1 MISPEVIEEIK
12 ERCDIESIVSSY
24 VTLKRA
30 GSNLNGLCPF
40 HSEKTPSFTVF
51 PIASNFYCFGCGAGG
66 DVITFIMKIE
76 GLDYPGALEFL
87 AKRAGI
93 PLDLNGQ
100 GSNEGKRRA
109 RILSMNREAGRFFH
123 KQLYEKA
130 GIAGHTYL
138 TQKRG
143 LSDAVIK
150 HFGLGF
156 APNDFGALTSY
167 LSSLGYTRQEMTEGF
182 LCGISRKTDKPYDY
196 FRNRVIF
203 PIIDVA
209 GNLIAFG
216 GRVMDDS
223 TPKYLNTSDTPA
235 FKKSKNLFALNF
247 AKKRGAEHMIL
258 CEGYMDVIALHA
270 AGFDNAVATLGTAIT
285 PEQARLLKRY
295 TKKVFIAYDSDAAGQ
310 RAAER
315 AFRLLAEVGVETKLL
330 KMKGAKDPDEYLRKF
345 GDVRFKNLME
355 EGKSRFDFTFDNVL
369 ARYDLQNSEDRIAA
383 AKEMTNVLSGIVSG
397 VERDV
402 YTHKVADH
410 LKLPFEAL
418 QRDVDRLMRKN
429 RSETKKSEMRTIVR
443 KTEGYQDRVNPDY
456 IKNVKAAKAEEG
468 VLGILLQFPELI
480 PAAQKLLSCDDFC
493 TEYGRIVYEALQ
505 QFYIDGKLEIG
516 RLNEVLTEEQ
526 MGRVMRMKVARDG
539 LLNNETVLHE
549 CANTLK
555 MAKNK
560 KEMDI
565 YEIIDAK
572 RRKQND

>member
-12 ERCDIESIVSSY
+12 ERCDIESVVSSY

-51 PIASNFYCFGCGAGG
+51 PSAANFYCFGCGTGG

-93 PLDLNGQ
+93 PLDLKGQ
-100 GSNEGKRRA
+100 GSNEGKLRS
-109 RILSMNREAGRFFH
+109 RILAMNREAARFFH
-123 KQLYEKA
+123 KQLYDKNGA
-130 GIAGHTYL
+130 SGYAYL

-167 LSSLGYTRQEMTEGF
+167 LGALGYTGQEMADGF
-182 LCGISRKTDKPYDY
+182 LCGISRKTGKPYDY

-203 PIIDVA
+203 PIIDAA
-209 GNLIAFG
+209 GNLVAFG
-216 GRVMDDS
+216 GRVMDNS
-223 TPKYLNTSDTPA
+223 EPKYLNSSDTPA

-247 AKKRGAEHMIL
+247 AKKKGTEHMIL

-270 AGFDNAVATLGTAIT
+270 AGFENAVATLGTAIT
-285 PEQARLLKRY
+285 PDQARLLKRY
-295 TKKVFIAYDSDAAGQ
+295 TKKVYIAYDSDAAGQ

-330 KMKGAKDPDEYLRKF
+330 KMKGAKDPDEYIRKF
-345 GDVRFKNLME
+345 GDVRFKNLLE

-369 ARYDLQNSEDRIAA
+369 ARYDLQKSEDRIAA
-383 AKEMTNVLSGIVSG
+383 AKDMTSVLAGIVSS

-402 YTHKVADH
+402 YTHKVADQ

-418 QRDVDRLMRKN
+418 KRDVDRLMRKN
-429 RSETKKSEMRTIVR
+429 QADTKKNEMRTIVR
-443 KTEGYQDRVNPDY
+443 QTEGFQDRVNPDY

-468 VLGILLQFPELI
+468 VLGILLLFPELI
-480 PAAQKLLSCDDFC
+480 PVAQELLVNDDFC
-493 TEYGRIVYEALQ
+493 TDYGRKVYEALQ
-505 QFYIDGKLEIG
+505 QFYIDGKLEFG

-526 MGRVMRMKVARDG
+526 MGRVMRMKVAREG
-539 LLNNETVLHE
+539 LLNNETVLRE
-549 CANTLK
+549 CADTLK
-555 MAKNK
+555 FAKSK

-565 YEIIDAK
+565 HEIIDAK